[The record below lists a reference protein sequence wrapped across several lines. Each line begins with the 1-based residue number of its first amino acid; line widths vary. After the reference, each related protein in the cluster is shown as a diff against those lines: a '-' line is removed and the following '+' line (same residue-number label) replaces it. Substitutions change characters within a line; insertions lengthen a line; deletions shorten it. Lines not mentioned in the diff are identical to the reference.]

1 LTALTTLL
9 NLAGLGIVA
18 VGVTSLGTE
27 IASSTYNS
35 NSAYVTNQTYIFPT
49 DLINAP
55 AGRHFYMTFWFYQYQ
70 RPSIFVAPNAYPI
83 GNIVLPL
90 PAQLMDKQS
99 VNYTTTPMNPAL
111 GAAIDAATQ
120 HYHQSGGLI
129 NSAIA
134 GAGSALAG
142 GAAGLAGIELGKIS
156 TTTNQLL
163 QIGGLAI
170 NPYLTVLFNAPVFK
184 RMTFNW
190 KFTPTSLQESN
201 NLKYI
206 LNKFR
211 YHQLPDT
218 NQTIGGT
225 LLQYPDM
232 CVPVISPAGYVY
244 SFKHCVIENA
254 EVNYS
259 PAATPG
265 FSDSNAPSTI
275 ELTLQLLEI
284 EYWLKKDFNNTGDPN
299 YQVSGT
305 PNTINL
311 TNGSYAVL

>member
-1 LTALTTLL
+1 MTALTTLL
-9 NLAGLGIVA
+9 ELAGLGIVA

-111 GAAIDAATQ
+111 GAAIDEATQ
-120 HYHQSGGLI
+120 NYHQSGGLI
-129 NSAIA
+129 NSVIA

-190 KFTPTSLQESN
+190 KFTPTNLQESN

-218 NQTIGGT
+218 NSSLGGT

-232 CVPVISPAGYVY
+232 CIPVISPAGYVY

-305 PNTINL
+305 PTTVTL
-311 TNGSYAVL
+311 TG